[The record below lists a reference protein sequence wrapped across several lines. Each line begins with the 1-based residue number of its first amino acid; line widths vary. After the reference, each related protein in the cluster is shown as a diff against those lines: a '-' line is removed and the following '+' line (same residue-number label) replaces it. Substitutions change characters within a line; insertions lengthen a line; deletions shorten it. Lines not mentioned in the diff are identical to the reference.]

1 MPCAPRVRAGSSR
14 LLRGARHR
22 GVTAVQRPRHTPA
35 RRYAASLAAFR
46 SRMTTL
52 YEHALSSL
60 SRRRFLDAARMLG
73 GAAALT
79 ALPCARA
86 LGRPLFRAYP
96 FSLGVASGDPSPD
109 GVVLWTRL
117 APEPLAGGGM
127 PMAAVEVGWEVA
139 SDEGMRTVVRRGTE
153 LARPELGHSVHAEVG
168 GLGPGREYWYRFT
181 VGGERSQVG
190 RTRTA
195 PAPGAPTTRLRFATC
210 GCSNYESG
218 HFTAYR
224 HLANERFDFVFHSG
238 DYLYEGRADGGRH
251 AKVRQHVGD
260 ELYTLEDYRD
270 RYALYKSDPRPHGRP
285 RLRAVHRHV
294 GRSRGARQLGRRLGQ
309 PRHPAGAVPAAP
321 GRRVPGLLRG
331 DAAAAD
337 LGPRRRGLRLHRD
350 FAFGD
355 LVALNALDTRQ
366 YRSRQACGR
375 TGAARCEVEFA
386 DAARTMLGAE
396 QEAWLDARLGASRA
410 RWNVVAQQVPIF
422 GIGATGAPSRNPHL
436 MDQWPGYP
444 GAGSACSTR
453 SPGDGSTT
461 SCSCPATSTCTGAR
475 TCRAGS
481 RSPTGTP
488 WRWSSRT
495 PRSRPAG
502 TVGGRAVVAGGA
514 RRQPASELPRRPAR
528 LRRLRRRPRPVA
540 HRLHGR
546 GHRGATRREPLARRH
561 GRRGARR
568 ARRARELTRGPRR
581 ASGTS
586 VSRAV
591 KRCRARASGP
601 A

>member
-1 MPCAPRVRAGSSR
+1 
-14 LLRGARHR
+14 
-22 GVTAVQRPRHTPA
+22 
-35 RRYAASLAAFR
+35 
-46 SRMTTL
+46 MTTL

-270 RYALYKSDPRPHGRP
+270 RYALYKSDPDLMAAHASAPFIVTWDDHEVRDNWAADSDNRDTPP
-285 RLRAVHRHV
+285 ALFLLRRA
-294 GRSRGARQLGRRLGQ
+294 AAFQAYYEAMPLRRTS
-309 PRHPAGAVPAAP
+309 
-321 GRRVPGLLRG
+321 VPG
-331 DAAAAD
+331 AA
-337 LGPRRRGLRLHRD
+337 GLRLHRD

-444 GAGSACSTR
+444 GARQRLLDSIAGRRLDNVVFLSGDVHLHWGADVPRRLEEPDRDPVAVEFTNTSIT
-453 SPGDGSTT
+453 SGGDGRGTA
-461 SCSCPATSTCTGAR
+461 PWWQAAR
-475 TCRAGS
+475 ADNPQVSFHADRRGYVACDVGPDRWRTDFMVVDTVERPGGS
-481 RSPTGTP
+481 L
-488 WRWSSRT
+488 SR
-495 PRSRPAG
+495 AG
-502 TVGGRAVVAGGA
+502 TVVVERGEPVGH
-514 RRQPASELPRRPAR
+514 AS
-528 LRRLRRRPRPVA
+528 
-540 HRLHGR
+540 
-546 GHRGATRREPLARRH
+546 
-561 GRRGARR
+561 
-568 ARRARELTRGPRR
+568 
-581 ASGTS
+581 
-586 VSRAV
+586 
-591 KRCRARASGP
+591 
-601 A
+601 